1 MKRVMCLDYG
11 DKNIGVAVSDS
22 LRITAQALTVI
33 RRDNESAIKAVLQK
47 LTELIT
53 KYDIGEIVLGYPR
66 NMNGSEGFRCEKTRE
81 FKIRLEKRFV
91 TPVILW
97 DERLSTAGAD
107 RSLMHLTK
115 EKRKNIIDKMAA
127 VFILQGYLD
136 NQNALNKGNTAA
148 NKILTVAVIRKKKE
162 KSMMAD
168 YENNENMNE
177 FDEAFE
183 DFYESVMLVDEDG
196 SESEYL
202 IIDSLED
209 GGTSYF
215 LLIAE
220 EDEENETA
228 DAIILKEMMED
239 GEMVMR
245 ELENSE
251 FDRISA
257 LFESGNDDYELEV

>member
-136 NQNALNKGNTAA
+136 NQNALNTILSICAGITGYYNLTTAVAIEINLQYYNTSTGKWV
-148 NKILTVAVIRKKKE
+148 N
-162 KSMMAD
+162 SGYY
-168 YENNENMNE
+168 YEE
-177 FDEAFE
+177 FYDWW
-183 DFYESVMLVDEDG
+183 
-196 SESEYL
+196 
-202 IIDSLED
+202 
-209 GGTSYF
+209 GTTGASWYVQTGYSYRAQINYYGYYYWLCD
-215 LLIAE
+215 LLG
-220 EDEENETA
+220 D
-228 DAIILKEMMED
+228 
-239 GEMVMR
+239 V
-245 ELENSE
+245 
-251 FDRISA
+251 
-257 LFESGNDDYELEV
+257 